1 MEKKI
6 LKVKVT
12 MFEEILGT
20 ASANP
25 EIHEEFI
32 ASKAPDAPSRE
43 EEVAAIG
50 ADEVF
55 EKGMTVFPRGT
66 DGKPIAWDYQWK
78 GFFKDACAALR
89 KVPKSECG
97 KIKAYKKEIDGLI
110 FPEPR
115 MIPIRFDGE
124 IGICQR
130 PLRGQTAQG
139 ERIALAS
146 SESIPAGATMEFT
159 IKLLLPDHEKAVL
172 EMLDYG
178 QLRGFGQWRN
188 SGKGRFWYEAWDET
202 GKLISSNLPASE
214 AAS

>member
-1 MEKKI
+1 MKI

-12 MFEEILGT
+12 FFEEILGT

-25 EIHEEFI
+25 NIHEEFI
-32 ASKAPDAPSRE
+32 ASKAPDAMSRA

-50 ADEVF
+50 EDEVF
-55 EKGMTVFPRGT
+55 EKGMTVFPRDAEGN
-66 DGKPIAWDYQWK
+66 PIAWDYQWK
-78 GFFKDACAALR
+78 GFFKDAAGALR
-89 KVPKSECG
+89 KVPGTECS

-115 MIPIRFDGE
+115 MIPIEFDGE
-124 IGICQR
+124 MSVCQR

-146 SESIPAGATMEFT
+146 SESIPSGATMTFT
-159 IKLLLPDHEKAVL
+159 IRLLCNDHAKWVK

-178 QLRGFGQWRN
+178 ALRGFGQWRN
-188 SGKGRFWYEAWDET
+188 SGKGRFTYEVLE
-202 GKLISSNLPASE
+202 E
-214 AAS
+214 REE

>member
-1 MEKKI
+1 MSKV
-6 LKVKVT
+6 LKVRVT

-50 ADEVF
+50 AEEVF
-55 EKGMTVFPRGT
+55 EKGMTVFPR
-66 DGKPIAWDYQWK
+66 DKNGKPIVWDYQWK

-115 MIPIRFDGE
+115 QIPILFDGD

-146 SESIPAGATMEFT
+146 SECIPAGASMTFDIRM
-159 IKLLLPDHEKAVL
+159 LLPDHEKAVR
-172 EMLDYG
+172 EMLNYG
-178 QLRGFGQWRN
+178 KLRGFGQWRN
-188 SGKGRFWYEAWDET
+188 SGKGRFPYEVLDER
-202 GKLISSNLPASE
+202 E
-214 AAS
+214 E

>member
-1 MEKKI
+1 MSKV

-50 ADEVF
+50 AEEVF
-55 EKGMTVFPRGT
+55 EKGMTVFPRDK
-66 DGKPIAWDYQWK
+66 DGNPIAWDYQWK

-115 MIPIRFDGE
+115 QIPIVFNGE

-146 SESIPAGATMEFT
+146 SESIPAGATMTFD
-159 IKLLLPDHEKAVL
+159 IRMLLPEHEKAVR
-172 EMLDYG
+172 EMLNYG

-188 SGKGRFWYEAWDET
+188 SGKGRFKYEVLE
-202 GKLISSNLPASE
+202 E
-214 AAS
+214 REE